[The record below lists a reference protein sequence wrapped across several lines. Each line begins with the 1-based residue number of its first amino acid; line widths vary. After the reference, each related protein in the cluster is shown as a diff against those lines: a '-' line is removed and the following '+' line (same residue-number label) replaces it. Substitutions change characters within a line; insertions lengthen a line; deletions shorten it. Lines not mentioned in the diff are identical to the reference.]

1 MNIIL
6 SWIWAAL
13 IATLAAWSGY
23 SIFCASYGMG
33 DPDGLLLAIL
43 GQALMG
49 TAFGIVADMLI
60 APRNPPHP
68 GWCLLGALVF
78 VGGWPG

>member
-1 MNIIL
+1 MIL
-6 SWIWAAL
+6 NWLWAAL
-13 IATLAAWSGY
+13 VAALSALGGY
-23 SIFCASYGMG
+23 SIFCASFGMA

-49 TAFGIVADMLI
+49 TAFGIVADMFI
-60 APRNPPHP
+60 DPKTPPHP